1 MDVLVYPSRLCGTLI
16 APPAKSTLHRA
27 LIAAAFADRPTR
39 LCLQRQDGISDDIA
53 ATIRC
58 LQALGAKIVV
68 QRQEI
73 YVQPAKETP
82 RQPVL
87 DCGESGSTLRFLLPV
102 TAARCDAFRIHGRGR
117 LLQRPLADL
126 QAAMSEHGCVF
137 HSDAGS
143 LLVRGQLQGGDFS
156 LPGAVT
162 SQYVSG
168 LLLAAPLFA
177 AGCRIR
183 LCSALES
190 AGYVLLTCQVMQA
203 FAVAVS
209 SAPDRFIVQPGAYH
223 SPSCFIVEGDWSN
236 AAFWLAAAHLGH
248 AVEVKGLTNASAQPD
263 RVLPRLLPCLGKG
276 AEIDVSACPD
286 LLPVLAVLAACAEG
300 ETHFIRAARLRLKE
314 SDRLHGM
321 ACGLTALGVHV
332 VETADAL
339 SVSGGQL
346 HGGEVDGCG
355 DHRLVMAWAVAAL
368 AADAPLRICG
378 AEAVAKSYPA
388 FWQDYQ
394 QLGGRCDVL

>member
-143 LLVRGQLQGGDFS
+143 LLVRGQLQGGDFFCFLIVIRS
-156 LPGAVT
+156 FPAGRSHFAICFRPAPGCAAVCSRLQDPPLFRFGIGGLCSSDLPGDAGFCCGGIFCARQVYCT
-162 SQYVSG
+162 TRRLSFPVLLYCGRGLVKCRFLACCGAFGPCGGSEGADKCFRATRSG
-168 LLLAAPLFA
+168 FASLAAVPGKGGGDRCFRLSRFA
-177 AGCRIR
+177 AGACCAGS
-183 LCSALES
+183 LC
-190 AGYVLLTCQVMQA
+190 
-203 FAVAVS
+203 
-209 SAPDRFIVQPGAYH
+209 
-223 SPSCFIVEGDWSN
+223 
-236 AAFWLAAAHLGH
+236 
-248 AVEVKGLTNASAQPD
+248 
-263 RVLPRLLPCLGKG
+263 
-276 AEIDVSACPD
+276 
-286 LLPVLAVLAACAEG
+286 
-300 ETHFIRAARLRLKE
+300 
-314 SDRLHGM
+314 
-321 ACGLTALGVHV
+321 
-332 VETADAL
+332 
-339 SVSGGQL
+339 
-346 HGGEVDGCG
+346 
-355 DHRLVMAWAVAAL
+355 
-368 AADAPLRICG
+368 
-378 AEAVAKSYPA
+378 
-388 FWQDYQ
+388 
-394 QLGGRCDVL
+394 